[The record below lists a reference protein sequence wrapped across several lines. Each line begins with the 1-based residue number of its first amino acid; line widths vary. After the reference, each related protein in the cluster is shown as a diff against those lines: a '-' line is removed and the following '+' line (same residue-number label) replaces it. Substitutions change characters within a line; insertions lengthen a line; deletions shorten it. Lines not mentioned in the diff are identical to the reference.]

1 MRTAYEKYYFIIKL
15 GILKEEKEHLG
26 PDLQTLAA
34 AQPLNLQKKQCQ
46 FCDKVVNRSIFW
58 LTLRHMYL

>member
-46 FCDKVVNRSIFW
+46 FYDKVVNRSIFW
-58 LTLRHMYL
+58 LTLWHVYL